1 MNWKIPL
8 FDLDIGEEEKN
19 AVLDVL
25 SNGWLTMGR
34 RTAEFESLFR
44 EKTGARHAYAVASG
58 TAALHLACSTAGFK
72 KGDEVIC
79 PGLTFV
85 ATAHAIRYTG
95 ARAVFTE
102 SRGSTDLNIDPGDIE
117 QKISE
122 RTKGVLILH
131 YAGFPCDMA
140 EITTVCKR
148 HGLVLIEDCA
158 HSLFSSYRGEKM
170 CGRYGL
176 CGCFSFFS
184 NKNMTTGEGGMI
196 ITDDDD
202 AAESIRLMRSHGMTS
217 LTMDRHEGR
226 AVGYDVVTPGYN
238 YRIDEMRAALGM
250 AQLRKLD
257 ERLARRREVY
267 TYYRSRLKNLPV
279 ELPFEAQLQRRDTV
293 GIHIFPVL
301 LPRGCKRD
309 QVMAQLRSRGVQTSI
324 HYPPVH
330 FFKEFKNE
338 ATRLPVTEDLVER
351 ELTLPFYPSLT
362 EKEIDYVVECVA
374 GALKS

>member
-25 SNGWLTMGR
+25 SDGWLTMGR
-34 RTAEFESLFR
+34 RTAEFEALFR

-58 TAALHLACSTAGFK
+58 TAALHLACNAAGFK
-72 KGDEVIC
+72 EGDEVIC

-95 ARAVFTE
+95 AQAVFAE
-102 SRGSTDLNIDPGDIE
+102 SRGSTDLNIDPEDIE

-122 RTKGVLILH
+122 RTKGILILH

-158 HSLFSSYRGEKM
+158 HSLFSSYRGEKV

-202 AAESIRLMRSHGMTS
+202 TAESIRLMRSHGMTS
-217 LTMDRHEGR
+217 LTMDRHERR

-250 AQLRKLD
+250 TQLRKLD

-279 ELPFEAQLQRRDTV
+279 ELPFEA
-293 GIHIFPVL
+293 H
-301 LPRGCKRD
+301 
-309 QVMAQLRSRGVQTSI
+309 S
-324 HYPPVH
+324 
-330 FFKEFKNE
+330 
-338 ATRLPVTEDLVER
+338 TR
-351 ELTLPFYPSLT
+351 
-362 EKEIDYVVECVA
+362 
-374 GALKS
+374 